1 MRYFGVSLFAL
12 ILLISSCARPYRK
25 INMSGIPFKENRED
39 NNISYSIRQGVMYNM
54 KNYFFARR
62 EQKAELSMIAIKIVN
77 KSELP
82 LNIRDLQFTCGA
94 SVPVSPI
101 KMDDYVN
108 AIKQKAGLYWLYSVG
123 VAVYPRPP
131 RESKKFIP
139 LPFGL
144 PIAAA
149 NFGIAYRANKRMKQ
163 DLGNLDLTNKVIQP
177 GDSIQGLMP
186 FKNTLNCADIF
197 INVRE

>member
-1 MRYFGVSLFAL
+1 
-12 ILLISSCARPYRK
+12 
-25 INMSGIPFKENRED
+25 MSAIPFKENRED
-39 NNISYSIRQGVMYNM
+39 NYISYSIRQGVMYNM

-62 EQKAELSMIAIKIVN
+62 EQKAELSLIAIKIIN

-82 LNIRDLQFTCGA
+82 LHIRDLQFTCGA
-94 SVPVSPI
+94 TVPVSPV

-123 VAVYPRPP
+123 VVVYPRPP

-139 LPFGL
+139 LPFGI
-144 PIAAA
+144 PVAAA

-163 DLGNLDLTNKVIQP
+163 DLGNLDLSNKVIQP